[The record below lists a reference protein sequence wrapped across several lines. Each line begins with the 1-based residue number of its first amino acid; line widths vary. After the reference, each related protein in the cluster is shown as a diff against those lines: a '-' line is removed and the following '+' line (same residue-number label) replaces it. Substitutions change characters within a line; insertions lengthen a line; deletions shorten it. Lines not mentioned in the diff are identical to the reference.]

1 MSNKLDGLLASDL
14 SATPLSP
21 VVGLRISGIDWRD
34 PVDPMTATKIV
45 DAFNRHSVLCFPD
58 QDLSDED
65 QRRFAG
71 LFGKADES
79 ERRPPQNPHG
89 PVERG
94 LMLITNIREN
104 GKPIGHLP
112 DGEMQFHSDGAHR
125 EAPYRATTLFAIKV
139 TSRGG
144 ETLFANLNAAYEA
157 LPAAMKRRIEGL
169 RTEIGYQYG
178 TTNRDKPP
186 REDPER
192 PPAIHALVKT
202 HPVTGRKS
210 LYLGR
215 LMTRKIVGLDS
226 GESNA
231 LLAELFD
238 YAEKPEFVYA
248 HRWAPGHLLIWD
260 NRAVNHARADFPA
273 DEIRLLRRCTVDGPD
288 SEA

>member
-1 MSNKLDGLLASDL
+1 MSNRIDEPRASAL

-21 VVGLRISGIDWRD
+21 VVGLRISGIDWRN
-34 PVDPMTATKIV
+34 PVDPATATKVV

-58 QDLSDED
+58 QDLSDDD

-79 ERRPPQNPHG
+79 ERRSPHNPDG

-125 EAPYRATTLFAIKV
+125 EVPYRATTLFAIKV

-157 LPAAMKRRIEGL
+157 LPAAMKRRVEGL
-169 RTEIGYQYG
+169 TTEIGYQYG

-186 REDPER
+186 KEEAEKPA
-192 PPAIHALVKT
+192 AIHALVKT

-215 LMTRKIVGLDS
+215 LMTRKILGLKSSVSDM
-226 GESNA
+226 
-231 LLAELFD
+231 LLAELFEH
-238 YAEKPEFVYA
+238 AEKPKFVYA
-248 HRWAPGHLLIWD
+248 HRWSPGDLLIWD
-260 NRAVNHARADFPA
+260 NRSVNHARADFPA
-273 DEIRLLRRCTVDGPD
+273 DEIRLLRRCTVGEPD